1 MTSSEVAA
9 GGPSEARPA
18 RPGLYG
24 VGMVSSGPPAAE
36 PDRSSPAERR
46 DQVRR
51 QVLEHGYARIDDLA
65 RRFRVSL
72 MTVHRDLD
80 LLAEAGWLTK
90 NRGGATANPS
100 ALLAAG
106 VRERAAALQH
116 EKASIAA
123 RARHLLGR
131 GQTIFLDDSTT
142 ALALLPHVAAV
153 APVTVATNFLPV
165 VEGLAGCR
173 DVELIVLGGQYFP
186 LQEACFGLATVE
198 AVRQLRADVVFMS
211 TTGVTGGACYH
222 RSEATVMVKRALLA
236 ASARSVLLVDH
247 AKFGRPAPHLLCR
260 VEDFDVV
267 VTDAAVDPEDLAE
280 LRAGD
285 VAVEVA
291 DPL

>member
-1 MTSSEVAA
+1 MAA
-9 GGPSEARPA
+9 SEAPA
-18 RPGLYG
+18 PE
-24 VGMVSSGPPAAE
+24 PAW
-36 PDRSSPAERR
+36 SSPAERR

-80 LLAEAGWLTK
+80 ALAEAGWLTK

-100 ALLAAG
+100 ALLAAT

-116 EKASIAA
+116 EKSSIAA
-123 RARHLLGR
+123 RAKHLLAR

-173 DVELIVLGGQYFP
+173 DVELIVLGGQYVP
-186 LQEACFGLATVE
+186 LQEACFGMSTMQA
-198 AVRQLRADVVFMS
+198 ARQLRADVAFVS
-211 TTGVTGGACYH
+211 TTAVTGGACYH
-222 RSEATVMVKRALLA
+222 RSEATVMVKRALMA
-236 ASARSVLLVDH
+236 ASARSVLLIDH

-260 VEDFDVV
+260 IDDFDVV
-267 VTDAAVDPEDLAE
+267 VTDAAVDPEDLLE
-280 LRAGD
+280 LRADD
-285 VAVEVA
+285 VVVEVA
-291 DPL
+291 EPL